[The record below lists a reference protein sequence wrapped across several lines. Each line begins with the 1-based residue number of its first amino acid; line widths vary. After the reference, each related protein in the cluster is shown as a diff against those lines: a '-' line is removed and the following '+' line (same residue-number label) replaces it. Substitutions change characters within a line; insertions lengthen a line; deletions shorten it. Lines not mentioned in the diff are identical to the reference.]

1 MEINAFYLM
10 DTKFDHKI
18 IKRPYYILL
27 TIAIFARGFS
37 IANFSVFNL
46 LLPFIIIWLTLM
58 EIDFNDEKDTFN
70 RLRM

>member
-1 MEINAFYLM
+1 M